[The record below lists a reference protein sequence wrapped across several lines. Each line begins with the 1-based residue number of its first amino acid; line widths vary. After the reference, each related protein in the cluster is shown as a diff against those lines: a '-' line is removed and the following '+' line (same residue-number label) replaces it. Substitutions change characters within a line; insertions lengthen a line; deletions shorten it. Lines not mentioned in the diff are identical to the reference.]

1 MNDFVKD
8 TTEIPSLSF
17 GTPEPEPELPVQQP
31 EEKKEVMDDSVL
43 SDEQKAM
50 VDAFVS
56 QIDLA
61 NTNGILQYGAGAQK
75 KMADFSEKTLENVRS
90 KDLGEIGDLL
100 TSVVTELKTFDA
112 EEEKGPFS
120 FFKKST
126 NKINAMKA
134 KYDKAEVNVNKICDV
149 LDGHQRQL
157 LKDIAILDQM
167 YAQNLKQIDLVHI
180 AAENNVKLG
189 KSHVSQ
195 YVSGKTVPRN
205 DILHFLADTL
215 HVDADWLLGDS
226 QENFTARENNSV
238 APKAPST
245 TKTSGSVGASN
256 SSKRGT
262 TPMKKTIT
270 DKNDN
275 DNAGSSAMHI
285 FKKSSKL
292 DNVLYDV
299 RGPVVEE
306 AARMEERGTHVLKLN
321 IGNPAP
327 FGFRTPDE
335 VIYDMSQQLSDCEG
349 YSPSQ
354 GLFSARKAIMQYS
367 QIKKLPN
374 VTINDIYTGNG
385 VSELINLC
393 MSALLDNGDEIL
405 IPSPDY
411 PLWTA
416 CATLAGG
423 KAVHYI
429 CDEQSDWYPDIE
441 DMRRKI
447 TDRTKA
453 LVIINPNNPTGA
465 LYPKEVLQKIV
476 DLAREHHLI
485 IFSDEIYDRLVMDG
499 KEHISI
505 ASLAPDLFCVT
516 FSGLSK
522 SHMIAGFRI
531 GWMVL
536 SGNKAIAKDYIEGIK
551 MLSNM
556 RLCSNVPAQSVV
568 QTALWGNQSVND
580 YLVPGGRIYEQR
592 EYIYKAL
599 TDIPGITAIKPQA
612 AFYMFPKIDVKKF
625 NIIND
630 EKFALDLLQDKKI
643 LIVQGS
649 GFNWKQPDH
658 FRVVY
663 LPRIEVLKEA
673 VGKISDFLSYYR
685 QG

>member
-245 TKTSGSVGASN
+245 TKTSGSVGTSN

-262 TPMKKTIT
+262 TPMKKAIT

-275 DNAGSSAMHI
+275 NNAGSSAMHI
-285 FKKSSKL
+285 FKK
-292 DNVLYDV
+292 
-299 RGPVVEE
+299 
-306 AARMEERGTHVLKLN
+306 
-321 IGNPAP
+321 I
-327 FGFRTPDE
+327 
-335 VIYDMSQQLSDCEG
+335 
-349 YSPSQ
+349 
-354 GLFSARKAIMQYS
+354 
-367 QIKKLPN
+367 IK
-374 VTINDIYTGNG
+374 T
-385 VSELINLC
+385 
-393 MSALLDNGDEIL
+393 
-405 IPSPDY
+405 
-411 PLWTA
+411 
-416 CATLAGG
+416 
-423 KAVHYI
+423 
-429 CDEQSDWYPDIE
+429 
-441 DMRRKI
+441 R
-447 TDRTKA
+447 
-453 LVIINPNNPTGA
+453 
-465 LYPKEVLQKIV
+465 
-476 DLAREHHLI
+476 
-485 IFSDEIYDRLVMDG
+485 
-499 KEHISI
+499 
-505 ASLAPDLFCVT
+505 
-516 FSGLSK
+516 
-522 SHMIAGFRI
+522 
-531 GWMVL
+531 
-536 SGNKAIAKDYIEGIK
+536 
-551 MLSNM
+551 
-556 RLCSNVPAQSVV
+556 
-568 QTALWGNQSVND
+568 
-580 YLVPGGRIYEQR
+580 
-592 EYIYKAL
+592 
-599 TDIPGITAIKPQA
+599 
-612 AFYMFPKIDVKKF
+612 
-625 NIIND
+625 
-630 EKFALDLLQDKKI
+630 
-643 LIVQGS
+643 
-649 GFNWKQPDH
+649 
-658 FRVVY
+658 
-663 LPRIEVLKEA
+663 
-673 VGKISDFLSYYR
+673 
-685 QG
+685 